1 MKTTTRQ
8 LEALLKKGVAPLYA
22 VHGPEALLALEAAD
36 RIRESARR
44 EGATE
49 REVFFAEPGV
59 DWNRLSTA
67 GSNLSLFASR
77 RLVEIRVP
85 TGKPGT
91 EGAKAIAAWC
101 ARLPDDATTLVML
114 PELDWQ
120 QQKSSWFAAL
130 EGAGVLVEARAVT
143 RDELPDWLAG
153 RLARQGQRA
162 AAETLE
168 WLADRVEGNLLA
180 AKQEVEKLAL
190 LLPAGE
196 VSLESIREAVTDV
209 ARFERDTLL
218 EAIHAADVGRIARVV
233 ESLEA
238 EGEPAP
244 LLLWTLTEELRLMM
258 ALAAN
263 QRPRR
268 FLPPDRMAA
277 LAKTARAHGVA
288 SFDRELLR
296 AHRIDR
302 MIKGVEAGDPW
313 EAMVDLALGIA
324 GKPLLEE
331 PEIGSRAIAASAA
344 PGMTT

>member
-1 MKTTTRQ
+1 MKVSTRQ
-8 LEALLKKGVAPLYA
+8 LEAHLRKELAPLYT
-22 VHGPEALLALEAAD
+22 VHGPEALLGLEAAD
-36 RIRESARR
+36 RIREAARKA
-44 EGATE
+44 GATE

-59 DWNRLSTA
+59 DWNRLFTA
-67 GSNLSLFASR
+67 GANLSLFASK

-101 ARLPDDATTLVML
+101 ARLPEDATTLVLL

-120 QQKSSWFAAL
+120 QQKSAWVGAL
-130 EGAGVLVEARAVT
+130 ESNGVMVEAKSIT
-143 RDELPDWLAG
+143 RDELPDWLAE
-153 RLARQGQRA
+153 RLARQGQKGSV
-162 AAETLE
+162 ETLE

-196 VSLESIREAVTDV
+196 VTLEAIREAVTDV
-209 ARFERDTLL
+209 SRFERDTLID
-218 EAIHAADVGRIARVV
+218 AIHARDSSRIARVV
-233 ESLEA
+233 DSLEA

-244 LLLWTLTEELRLMM
+244 LLLWTLAEELRLMM

-268 FLPPDRMAA
+268 FLPPERMSA
-277 LAKTARAHGVA
+277 LQKTARAHDAA
-288 SFDRELLR
+288 SFHRELLR

-302 MIKGVEAGDPW
+302 MIKGVEQGNPW
-313 EAMVDLALGIA
+313 QEMVDLALGIA
-324 GKPLLEE
+324 GTPLAL
-331 PEIGSRAIAASAA
+331 AAE
-344 PGMTT
+344 